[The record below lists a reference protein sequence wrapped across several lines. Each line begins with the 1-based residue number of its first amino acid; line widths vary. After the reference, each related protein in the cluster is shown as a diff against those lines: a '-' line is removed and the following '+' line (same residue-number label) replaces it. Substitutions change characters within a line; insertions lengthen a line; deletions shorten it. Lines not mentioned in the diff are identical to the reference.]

1 VRKKNR
7 EWWECTNRACGHK
20 IEFLMLNVGGDK
32 ANPAC
37 FCGSTMKR
45 AYVKPGYKKGA
56 GALVTES
63 SGVRAAKVLFSC
75 SFYSLS

>member
-1 VRKKNR
+1 
-7 EWWECTNRACGHK
+7 
-20 IEFLMLNVGGDK
+20 MLNVGDK

-45 AYVKPGYKKGA
+45 AYVKLGYKKGA

-63 SGVRAAKVLFSC
+63 NGVPAATVLFSC
-75 SFYSLS
+75 SFYFLS

>member
-1 VRKKNR
+1 VQKKNR
-7 EWWECTNRACGHK
+7 ECWECTNRACGHK
-20 IEFLMLNVGGDK
+20 IEFLMLNVGDK

-63 SGVRAAKVLFSC
+63 NGVRAATVLFSC
-75 SFYSLS
+75 SFYFLS

>member
-1 VRKKNR
+1 MQKKNG

-20 IEFLMLNVGGDK
+20 IEFLMLNVGDK

-45 AYVKPGYKKGA
+45 PYVKPGYKKGA
-56 GALVTES
+56 SALAS
-63 SGVRAAKVLFSC
+63 DSGVRAATVLFSC
-75 SFYSLS
+75 SFYFLG

>member
-1 VRKKNR
+1 VQKKNR
-7 EWWECTNRACGHK
+7 ECWECTNRACGHK
-20 IEFLMLNVGGDK
+20 IEFLMLNVGDT

-37 FCGSTMKR
+37 FCGGTMKR

-63 SGVRAAKVLFSC
+63 NGVVRQRC
-75 SFYSLS
+75 SLVVRSTS

>member
-1 VRKKNR
+1 
-7 EWWECTNRACGHK
+7 
-20 IEFLMLNVGGDK
+20 MLNVGNK

-45 AYVKPGYKKGA
+45 AYVKLGYKKGA

-63 SGVRAAKVLFSC
+63 NGVRAATVLFSC
-75 SFYSLS
+75 SSYFLS

>member
-1 VRKKNR
+1 MRKKNR